1 MFPKTRRIT
10 MAKYD
15 AHRAFLE
22 RILETMNKN
31 AEELQARLDDL
42 EDQTRYIE
50 DAISALNVYEH
61 IPSDGVNNG

>member
-1 MFPKTRRIT
+1 

-42 EDQTRYIE
+42 EDQIQYIE
-50 DAISALNVYEH
+50 DAINALNVYEH
-61 IPSDGVNNG
+61 IPSTGEVTNG